1 MSRMRVHE
9 VSSPISLFPFIG
21 ILLCTMGALLVVLVA
36 VSRSARSTA
45 QRQVQAQREATTAKA
60 NTSDVQKK
68 LDQVNHFV
76 GALGT
81 LRGQAEKKLRDEQAR
96 LSAVEDHIRRLH
108 ERMESIKSAAV
119 ELQAL
124 EQEHYDDRQQGE
136 REVERLKQLVAESEK
151 TVASFREAGNKA
163 AHSYAVVPYDGPN
176 GTFRRPIYIECVKN
190 ELVIHPEG
198 TRIKVEDL
206 RPPFGPGN
214 PLASVLRAT
223 RDQIVRATSQGA
235 VGRDAEP
242 YPLLLVRPDGLLVY
256 DRARSAIEAG
266 DFDLGFELVESDW
279 KIKFPQADPQLA
291 GIQQQALEQA
301 RARQQLIAEAAPRAY
316 ASVAASDG
324 EDSGFDEEESSD
336 GGDRYGGAGGSGP
349 GRIGAGAGGSGDV
362 PRTYVV
368 HNDKHA
374 DKEHGSGGPGGGEG
388 GADND
393 ANGSGT
399 V

>member
-1 MSRMRVHE
+1 MSRARVHE

-36 VSRSARSTA
+36 VSRSARTSA
-45 QRQVQAQREATTAKA
+45 QRQVQSQHDASAAKVTTNDA
-60 NTSDVQKK
+60 QKK
-68 LDQVNHFV
+68 LEQVNYFV
-76 GALGT
+76 GALGS
-81 LRGQAEKKLRDEQAR
+81 LRGQAEKKLHDEQAR

-108 ERMESIKSAAV
+108 ERMRSIKSAAV

-151 TVASFREAGNKA
+151 TVESLREAGKKA

-190 ELVIHPEG
+190 ELVIQPEG

-223 RDQIVRATSQGA
+223 RDQIVRATSQTS

-242 YPLLLVRPDGLLVY
+242 YPLLLVRPDGLVVY

-301 RARQQLIAEAAPRAY
+301 CARQQLIAAAAPRAY
-316 ASVAASDG
+316 A
-324 EDSGFDEEESSD
+324 
-336 GGDRYGGAGGSGP
+336 
-349 GRIGAGAGGSGDV
+349 
-362 PRTYVV
+362 
-368 HNDKHA
+368 
-374 DKEHGSGGPGGGEG
+374 G
-388 GADND
+388 GADSD
-393 ANGSGT
+393 GDDFGFADDGA
-399 V
+399 